1 MEFSRIGNTGIEIS
15 RIGLGTWA
23 IGGWMWGGTDEK
35 QSIHTIRSAFDRGI
49 NLIDTAPVYGFG
61 RSEEIVGKALAE
73 GLRNKAVIATK
84 VGLDWRGAQPIRDAS
99 PRRIFKEIEAS
110 LKRLKTDVIDIYQVH
125 WPDPATP
132 IEETADAMA
141 TLFKQ
146 GKIRAIGVSNFS
158 RSQMIRFTNV
168 APIHIAQPPYNLFE
182 RSIESD
188 ILPHCWWYGISTL
201 VYGSI
206 CRGLLSGRMNAQ
218 TFSQATICAAPTP
231 NFSSRATASTSTQ
244 SSVWI
249 DSLARSIGK
258 RVIHLALRW
267 VLDRAGVSAAL
278 WGARRPDQLDPI
290 DEVMGWHLTREERS
304 KSSRIRRGGNRDPV
318 GPEFMAPP
326 AKALDLRH
334 DAASSGRIHANG

>member
-1 MEFSRIGNTGIEIS
+1 M
-15 RIGLGTWA
+15 
-23 IGGWMWGGTDEK
+23 
-35 QSIHTIRSAFDRGI
+35 
-49 NLIDTAPVYGFG
+49 
-61 RSEEIVGKALAE
+61 
-73 GLRNKAVIATK
+73 IATK
-84 VGLDWRGAQPIRDAS
+84 VGLDWRDAQPIRDAS

-218 TFSQATICAAPTP
+218 TVFSGDDLRRTDPKFQQPRYGQYLDAVERLDR
-231 NFSSRATASTSTQ
+231 F
-244 SSVWI
+244 
-249 DSLARSIGK
+249 AREKHGK

-290 DEVMGWHLTREERS
+290 DEVMGWHLTREEREQIV
-304 KSSRIRRGGNRDPV
+304 RIAEAAIADPV